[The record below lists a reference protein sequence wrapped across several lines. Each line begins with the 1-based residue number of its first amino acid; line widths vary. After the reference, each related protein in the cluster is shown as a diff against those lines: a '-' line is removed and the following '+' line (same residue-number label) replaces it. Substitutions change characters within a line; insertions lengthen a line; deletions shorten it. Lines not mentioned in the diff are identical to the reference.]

1 MASIHLLFTLQN
13 GSIHDVRVNY
23 SRSLGIL
30 IESLRNN
37 PDVIAVKQAQT
48 PDLKYLRVNRDGQF
62 TYSRSEWLVS
72 EALKEGMFQRE
83 DDAEADF

>member
-23 SRSLGIL
+23 SRSLGFV

-48 PDLKYLRVNRDGQF
+48 PDLKYLRVNDDGEF
-62 TYSRSEWLVS
+62 TYSRTAWLVS
-72 EALKEGMFQRE
+72 EALREGMYRRE
-83 DDAEADF
+83 ETESEDF